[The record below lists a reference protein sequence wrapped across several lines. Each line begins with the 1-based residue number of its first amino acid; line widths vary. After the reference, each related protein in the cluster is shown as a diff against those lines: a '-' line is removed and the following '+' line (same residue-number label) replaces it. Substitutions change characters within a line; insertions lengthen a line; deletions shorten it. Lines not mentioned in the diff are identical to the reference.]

1 MGKSRIF
8 AGLVVAGSVLSGCS
22 AAVPPNAPTS
32 PAATASTSDVCA
44 EYNTLI
50 GTVYDPDNPR
60 DLRALLADQMPAIAT
75 KASGTLKADIQYLAD
90 TANQTANDEINAT
103 DVRISET
110 CGTMAYLATL
120 HPETSASAAPTATA
134 ASPSSPAGSDA
145 DVIGVQNLSLT
156 LNGGYIANVTLKWH
170 QYKEIDQTQFGCE
183 APSGSHVKTKATV
196 VEGTVDYP
204 VVKGFTPPPAYLALF
219 NAGEVQPFNGELLCS
234 SAGSSLEQLK
244 LPTAASVAQGSGNFF
259 LVIGS
264 VSATSPDNPEG
275 TFSDFHL
282 ETKLRAEGASDCTMD
297 GPGTSAK
304 DCTVSM
310 PR

>member
-1 MGKSRIF
+1 MGKSKVL

-22 AAVPPNAPTS
+22 AAVPNASS
-32 PAATASTSDVCA
+32 PSVAAASTEGDVCA
-44 EYNTLI
+44 EWNILV
-50 GTVYDPDNPR
+50 GSAQDPNDPQ
-60 DLRALLADQMPAIAT
+60 DLRAGLADQMAVLAG

-90 TANQTANDEINAT
+90 TANQAANDEIKAA
-103 DVRISET
+103 DQRIANT
-110 CGTMAYLATL
+110 CGTVEYMETL
-120 HPETSASAAPTATA
+120 HPDTSASAAPAATA
-134 ASPSSPAGSDA
+134 ASPDSPLVSDA

-156 LNGGYIANVTLKWH
+156 MRGGYIANVTLKWH

-183 APSGSHVKTKATV
+183 APSGTYVKTKATV

-204 VVKGFTPPPAYLALF
+204 VVNGFTPPPAYLALF

-244 LPTAASVAQGSGNFF
+244 LPTAASVAQGAGKFF
-259 LVIGS
+259 LVIGA
-264 VSATSPDNPEG
+264 VSSTSPDNPEG

-282 ETKLRAEGASDCTMD
+282 TTKLRAEGTSECTMD